1 MSALENTYTTTLK
14 YSQGDIQNQPKGYD
28 EFEIVN
34 CRIHWKLTVEA
45 REWGIKSIA
54 CIMQRIELT
63 VKKIVYTDT
72 HLDDD
77 ESEEEFVIIPGDW
90 TINTEYEVGMI
101 PDQIHPVHIE
111 FDWEAKKIEVLIG

>member
-1 MSALENTYTTTLK
+1 MSALENTYATTLK
-14 YSQGDIQNQPKGYD
+14 YNQSDIHSPPKEYD
-28 EFEIVN
+28 EFEVVN

-72 HLDDD
+72 HLDDE
-77 ESEEEFVIIPGDW
+77 ESEEEFVITPGDW
-90 TINTEYEVGMI
+90 TINTEYNVGIVPDMI
-101 PDQIHPVHIE
+101 CPTHIE
-111 FDWEAKKIEVLIG
+111 FYWDTKIVEVLIG